1 MISENDQ
8 VEATRVDSRSNSDR
22 SDGQLIEH
30 NQSQVP
36 SNGEASTS
44 ATASEQQDAA
54 STLLQLQNRVSSD
67 APHSGDFTRARAN
80 IGPGRLN
87 GYGNNS
93 AYDSRSY
100 DNTSS
105 TSRTIVSRPE
115 NMNMTQ
121 NAYMYSQI
129 NMQNTIA
136 GLTSAI
142 GNLQQEHLNMHTRQD
157 SITGTLEQVLSAL
170 YTIKDSNHTSASSQV
185 NASST
190 CNIHSATPTVNSS
203 IDGRCRSYSA
213 TDQTNRGLR
222 SVGEYQNGTVHNVS
236 GIDGHT
242 GSHSDTVQTN
252 RGLWSYDESHN
263 GTIHNISSID
273 SHSRPISSTD
283 QTDRGTWSSGEFQ
296 NGNTHNISSADGYSR
311 YYGDTES
318 THRGPISSG
327 EFQNDTTQSVISSI
341 DGAPHAHEVS
351 HPEVDRV
358 YQVSRFGSVSDNT
371 GFSQA
376 KTDYNQRY
384 NGHLNASRRQRVS
397 FYEPSRYNETRN
409 QLNAHDNHNF
419 SRAHSTLRRSQPT
432 PDNYSVKIPPFN
444 GKEDWKTWINRFE
457 AIAERGNWSDESK
470 LDNLLPKLQGKAGE
484 FVFTQLTRESLGC
497 YRELIQELNSRFR
510 VVETEKSFAAKFS
523 QRAQRTDET
532 VEEFAADLKRLYAKA
547 YKNRDNKTKREDL
560 VRRFLDGMRDNEA
573 RFEIE
578 YHKEPDDIDEAVYH
592 AVNFIHTRRRNFHE
606 SHEKR
611 FKKYARRTS
620 LEYDGSSDEEEAY
633 ETAVEDNRALRI
645 PAKTDKPP
653 LKKPNKTSQQV
664 EQTDSNATCQNDSTK
679 VLMETRDLIQTL
691 VSQLKD
697 QVSSKASKNN
707 QHQENAGF
715 SRRGKVQCYGCG
727 EYGHFAR
734 DCPSKSDRPGRN
746 NQNFRGNAPS
756 KQQGQQ
762 QTVNNPLN

>member
-67 APHSGDFTRARAN
+67 APHSGDFTSVRAN

-93 AYDSRSY
+93 AYNSRLY

-105 TSRTIVSRPE
+105 TSRTIASHPE

-170 YTIKDSNHTSASSQV
+170 YTIKDSNHASAASQV
-185 NASST
+185 NASSK
-190 CNIHSATPTVNSS
+190 CNINSATPTVNSS
-203 IDGRCRSYSA
+203 IDGGCRSYSA
-213 TDQTNRGLR
+213 TDQSNRGLR
-222 SVGEYQNGTVHNVS
+222 SAGEYQNGTFHHVS
-236 GIDGHT
+236 SINGHT
-242 GSHSDTVQTN
+242 GSHSDTDQTN

-263 GTIHNISSID
+263 GTIYN
-273 SHSRPISSTD
+273 ISSTD
-283 QTDRGTWSSGEFQ
+283 QTDRGTWSSWEFQ
-296 NGNTHNISSADGYSR
+296 NDNTHNISNADGYSR

-327 EFQNDTTQSVISSI
+327 EFQNETTQNVISSI
-341 DGAPHAHEVS
+341 DGAPHAHNEVS
-351 HPEVDRV
+351 YPEVDQA

-384 NGHLNASRRQRVS
+384 NGHLNESRRQRVS
-397 FYEPSRYNETRN
+397 FYEPSRCIETRN

-444 GKEDWKTWINRFE
+444 G
-457 AIAERGNWSDESK
+457 
-470 LDNLLPKLQGKAGE
+470 
-484 FVFTQLTRESLGC
+484 
-497 YRELIQELNSRFR
+497 
-510 VVETEKSFAAKFS
+510 
-523 QRAQRTDET
+523 
-532 VEEFAADLKRLYAKA
+532 
-547 YKNRDNKTKREDL
+547 
-560 VRRFLDGMRDNEA
+560 
-573 RFEIE
+573 
-578 YHKEPDDIDEAVYH
+578 
-592 AVNFIHTRRRNFHE
+592 
-606 SHEKR
+606 
-611 FKKYARRTS
+611 
-620 LEYDGSSDEEEAY
+620 
-633 ETAVEDNRALRI
+633 
-645 PAKTDKPP
+645 
-653 LKKPNKTSQQV
+653 
-664 EQTDSNATCQNDSTK
+664 
-679 VLMETRDLIQTL
+679 
-691 VSQLKD
+691 
-697 QVSSKASKNN
+697 
-707 QHQENAGF
+707 
-715 SRRGKVQCYGCG
+715 
-727 EYGHFAR
+727 
-734 DCPSKSDRPGRN
+734 
-746 NQNFRGNAPS
+746 
-756 KQQGQQ
+756 
-762 QTVNNPLN
+762 